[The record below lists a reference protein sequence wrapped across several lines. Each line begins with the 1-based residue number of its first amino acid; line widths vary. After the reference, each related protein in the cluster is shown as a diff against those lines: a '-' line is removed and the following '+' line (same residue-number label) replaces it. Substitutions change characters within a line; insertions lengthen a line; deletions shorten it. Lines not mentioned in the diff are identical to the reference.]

1 VPVLDGGHVLVFAIE
16 AVRRKPLSAQ
26 ARERVQLGGLVFIGI
41 ITILA
46 LRNDL
51 ANYVFS

>member
-1 VPVLDGGHVLVFAIE
+1 
-16 AVRRKPLSAQ
+16 
-26 ARERVQLGGLVFIGI
+26 VQLGGLVFIGI

-51 ANYVFS
+51 ARYVFS